1 VSSIE
6 AVLNGSAQYHIECGD
21 CLDVVRTIP
30 DCSID
35 SMVTDPPAGISFMGA
50 AWDGDK
56 GGRDQWIEW
65 LAERLVEAYRV
76 LKPGGYVCIW
86 SLPRTSHWTG
96 KAIEDAGFE
105 IRDTI
110 HHTFGSG
117 FPKSMNVSLA
127 IDNADGL
134 KAERGV
140 VHEYSASGN
149 AGNAGA
155 HLVGV
160 ESTESVQ
167 LAVTRG
173 ATEKSREWDG
183 FGTAMKPG
191 HELWWIARK
200 PFKGTLV
207 ANVLEYGCG
216 ALNID
221 TCRVGTDWNEPDRPA
236 SWKNS
241 GHTADAS
248 ADKIAAPPGDGIQ
261 CHPGGRWPANVV
273 FTHSAA
279 CQAVGSTPDEIS
291 SNTFFGEKFQ
301 SAAYGVRRATTTT
314 TTTTKYDCAPDCPVR
329 KLDGQSGESVSNPN
343 PNPNPNPNLKNQVY
357 GNGMGGT
364 ISASNQ
370 HADSGTASRFFN
382 CFEWD
387 PQLDDP
393 FIYLAKPSTAE
404 REAGCG
410 QLRKRSAGE
419 MTGGREEDGAAQ
431 DCPRTGAGRGGG
443 RHNHHPTLKSIALM
457 SHLIRLVTRPG
468 GITLSMFL
476 GSGTDVCTG
485 ILSGFRCI
493 GIEKEPDFAEI
504 ARARARY
511 WAHRGPPSKKPLKPV
526 EANPKQTTLF

>member
-1 VSSIE
+1 V
-6 AVLNGSAQYHIECGD
+6 ARRN
-21 CLDVVRTIP
+21 
-30 DCSID
+30 
-35 SMVTDPPAGISFMGA
+35 
-50 AWDGDK
+50 
-56 GGRDQWIEW
+56 
-65 LAERLVEAYRV
+65 
-76 LKPGGYVCIW
+76 
-86 SLPRTSHWTG
+86 G
-96 KAIEDAGFE
+96 KAFITGN
-105 IRDTI
+105 
-110 HHTFGSG
+110 SG
-117 FPKSMNVSLA
+117 FPKSLNVSLA

-134 KAERGV
+134 KAERGI
-140 VHEYSASGN
+140 VHEYHACGN

-183 FGTAMKPG
+183 FGTALKPG

-207 ANVLEYGCG
+207 SNVLEHGCG

-221 TCRVGTDWNEPDRPA
+221 ACRVGTDWNEPDRPA

-273 FTHSAA
+273 FSHSAECRA
-279 CQAVGSTPDEIS
+279 AGSTSDVFSVSTPDS
-291 SNTFFGEKFQ
+291 SWTKTGLL
-301 SAAYGVRRATTTT
+301 GIGGPATATATAT
-314 TTTTKYDCAPDCPVR
+314 AYDCAPDCPVR
-329 KLDGQSGESVSNPN
+329 KLDGQSGESVSVPGTNTE
-343 PNPNPNPNLKNQVY
+343 NQRA
-357 GNGMGGT
+357 NS
-364 ISASNQ
+364 ISASGLTAGGTQ
-370 HADSGTASRFFN
+370 YHSDSGTASRFFN
-382 CFEWD
+382 CFDWD

-393 FIYLAKPSTAE
+393 MIYMAKPSTLE
-404 REAGCG
+404 REMGCHHT
-410 QLRKRSAGE
+410 QPKRSAGE
-419 MTGGREEDGAAQ
+419 MTGGREDDGAAQ

-468 GITLSMFL
+468 GVTLSMFL
-476 GSGTDVCTG
+476 GSGTDVCAG

-511 WAHRGPPSKKPLKPV
+511 WAHHGPPSKKPLKPV
-526 EANPKQTTLF
+526 EADPRQQTLFGAL